1 MKTSPNHLPSLFGS
15 LLFVF
20 AALLFLSGALL
31 VGVTTLSTAF
41 TGKGIP
47 ARQTIIMIVAAVE
60 GLILLAATF
69 ISIQKFLQKESADKD
84 SSFSISVLQIG
95 ISLLVI
101 AAAIWI
107 GDSLSENLNLNWA
120 VLPILTIPAV
130 ILPIFIILGLGI
142 RKLPLGPRWQSWNVF
157 GLGMTLTPFF
167 LVFIEVFGLILILV
181 FVVIYVVSQ
190 PSLLSEMEQLTRQMN
205 GLDPQSTAARELLLP
220 WVMRPAVLALAML
233 YVSLIV
239 PIVEEL
245 LKPLGVWLFSRRLT
259 SRAQGFAL
267 GALSGAAYALIETLG
282 VSPQTTGWGSLLLT
296 RIGTDL
302 LHITTSALMGAAI
315 VSAIQG
321 RKYLQ
326 LLGTYILSVSL
337 HGLWNALAILY
348 TFSAL
353 ADLADTPNVW
363 AGKQLPL
370 SISMGVLAAVF
381 LIILVMSNR
390 KMKASLPFP
399 LPLPLELPADDNR
412 NEVKI

>member
-15 LLFVF
+15 LLFIF
-20 AALLFLSGALL
+20 AAVLFLSASLV

-60 GLILLAATF
+60 GLILLVATF
-69 ISIQKFLQKESADKD
+69 ISVQKFLQKEAADKD
-84 SSFSISVLQIG
+84 SSFSISVLQIVV
-95 ISLLVI
+95 SLI
-101 AAAIWI
+101 AIGAAIWI
-107 GDSLSENLNLNWA
+107 GDSFSENASLNWA
-120 VLPILTIPAV
+120 VLPIVTIPAV

-142 RKLPLGPRWQSWNVF
+142 RKLPLGPRWQSWSAF
-157 GLGMTLTPFF
+157 GLGMTLTPFI
-167 LVFIEVFGLILILV
+167 LVFLEVFGLILILI
-181 FVVIYVVSQ
+181 FVIIYVASQ
-190 PSLLSEMEQLTRQMN
+190 PSLVMEMEHLSRQMN
-205 GLDPQSTAARELLLP
+205 GLDPQSTAARQLILP
-220 WVMRPAVLALAML
+220 WIMRPAVLMLAMI

-282 VSPQTTGWGSLLLT
+282 VSPQTTGWAGLLLT

-321 RKYLQ
+321 RKYLK
-326 LLGTYILSVSL
+326 LLGTYILSISL

-353 ADLADTPNVW
+353 ADLADTPNVL
-363 AGKQLPL
+363 AGRQLPL

-381 LIILVMSNR
+381 ITILVLSNR
-390 KMKASLPFP
+390 RMRSITQ
-399 LPLPLELPADDNR
+399 PAPIEETN
-412 NEVKI
+412 V